1 MVLEPLTSGDFI
13 VSDEPMIRGL
23 STLFVLLIAAPS
35 LATAQ
40 TPAAQTLTTQTMTFS
55 DAAAMLG
62 KSCAPDI
69 TASCRGVNLDSTR
82 LKDCLYRNQDTMS
95 AQCKADYPR
104 ALDAIQKHIAAR
116 GNVARQCEYEIVK
129 KCHGKAK
136 EANKSLACLL
146 ATSPVSARCEQAIGD
161 AGYKAESDIVT
172 KLGGLET
179 PPDVVLA
186 TLRQQTAERSKSR
199 GKNEPPPQKRP
210 PIAPEL
216 TKLPTVNFDIQ
227 FDIDTPIVRPESYQT
242 IGRLA
247 DALVNSTLLPYEF
260 LIVGHVEST
269 GRRENNVLLSQRRA
283 DAVRDILVN
292 TFKISS
298 KRLQS
303 LGLGEE
309 QLLDPAR
316 PNAPLNNQTQIM
328 AFAKMPEP
336 SEQPAAAAAKGPAS
350 TAKKPAKKR

>member
-1 MVLEPLTSGDFI
+1 VALEPLTTADFI
-13 VSDEPMIRGL
+13 VSDEAMIRGL
-23 STLFVLLIAAPS
+23 STLFILVLAAPS
-35 LATAQ
+35 LA
-40 TPAAQTLTTQTMTFS
+40 AAQTMNFG

-62 KSCAPDI
+62 KSCGGDVDA
-69 TASCRGVNLDSTR
+69 TCRGVNLDSIR
-82 LKDCLYRNQDTMS
+82 LKDCLYKNQDTMS
-95 AQCKADYPR
+95 AQCKADYPK

-116 GNVARQCEYEIVK
+116 ANVARQCEYEIVK

-136 EANKSLACLL
+136 EAAKSLTCLL
-146 ATSPVSARCEQAIGD
+146 AESSVSARCSQAIGD

-172 KLGGLET
+172 RLGGLET
-179 PPDVVLA
+179 PPELNVA

-216 TKLPTVNFDIQ
+216 TKLPTFNADIQ
-227 FDIDTPIVRPESYQT
+227 FDTDTPIVRPDSYQT
-242 IGRLA
+242 IGRIA

-298 KRLQS
+298 KRLQPV
-303 LGLGEE
+303 GLGEE

-316 PNAPLNNQTQIM
+316 PNAAANSQTQIM
-328 AFAKMPEP
+328 TVAKIPEP
-336 SEQPAAAAAKGPAS
+336 SEQPAAVAAKGPAS
-350 TAKKPAKKR
+350 ATKKSAKKR